1 MCNHTETGTYYLRAR
16 YYDPRLGRFTSE
28 DSEHGNPT
36 DPLSL
41 NLYTYCWDNPLLY
54 IDYTGN
60 GPILSHF
67 VRFVDDVLDF
77 YLRANS
83 LNILNSTN
91 VGASLL
97 MMEADES
104 GIYHARYDC
113 WQAAFGYNNFYD
125 TVFQEF
131 TSAEPQPFDFEYDS
145 KEMRLWGWKGD
156 YINLGAGAELG
167 IYQKMDDIAGVDI
180 DHWVVNKDLSLPMTL
195 TLADTDGNVII
206 NNYSPEDNQWWI
218 TGFNPEYTDMIQ
230 ENLIATFTVDFSGNI
245 DMYNAFQSK
254 NGFNP
259 NCTFDNVN
267 YIVTIRI

>member
-1 MCNHTETGTYYLRAR
+1 MCNHTETGTYYLRVR
-16 YYDPRLGRFTSE
+16 YYDPRIGRFLSE

-60 GPILSHF
+60 GPIISHF
-67 VRFVDDVLDF
+67 VRFVNDVLDF

-97 MMEADES
+97 MMDADES

-131 TSAEPQPFDFEYDS
+131 TSAKPQPFDFEYDG
-145 KEMRLWGWKGD
+145 KEMRL
-156 YINLGAGAELG
+156 
-167 IYQKMDDIAGVDI
+167 
-180 DHWVVNKDLSLPMTL
+180 
-195 TLADTDGNVII
+195 
-206 NNYSPEDNQWWI
+206 
-218 TGFNPEYTDMIQ
+218 
-230 ENLIATFTVDFSGNI
+230 
-245 DMYNAFQSK
+245 
-254 NGFNP
+254 
-259 NCTFDNVN
+259 
-267 YIVTIRI
+267 